1 MYKCINIFIYLWIY
15 SREDKLLQFKSLVSE
30 DKGTSHLLAFRSN
43 PPNLKDGPIMSVN
56 WRSTRL
62 TPLAK
67 GAASSFVG
75 KCTKQS
81 SYRGSLYCAPL
92 NDKVSYEVS
101 RSPRVDR
108 FSPCLPMS
116 TLIFFRKN
124 IFREMDFFMSP
135 DV

>member
-1 MYKCINIFIYLWIY
+1 MELL
-15 SREDKLLQFKSLVSE
+15 SRGQALQSESLVSE

-43 PPNLKDGPIMSVN
+43 LPNLKDGPIMSVN

-62 TPLAK
+62 TPLAN

-81 SYRGSLYCAPL
+81 NHRGPLYCASL

-108 FSPCLPMS
+108 FSPCLPTS
-116 TLIFFRKN
+116 TLIFSGKILFLERWFLYVTGC
-124 IFREMDFFMSP
+124 IDGSL
-135 DV
+135 